1 MKIRSL
7 VAAALLT
14 ILVGP
19 MPSKAASPA
28 KADEAG
34 LIQPAELAAVLGSP
48 KAGKPVILQVGFRVL
63 YEQAHIPGA
72 EYVGAASEAAG
83 LSGLRARVKKLPK
96 DAFIV
101 LYCGCCPWAKC
112 PNIKPAY
119 AALKSL
125 GFSNVKRLK
134 IAKNFGADWVA
145 KGYPVAPAA
154 QKP

>member
-1 MKIRSL
+1 MKITSL

-14 ILVGP
+14 VLAGP

-28 KADEAG
+28 EADEAG
-34 LIQPAELAAVLGSP
+34 LIQPAELAAILRSP
-48 KAGKPVILQVGFRVL
+48 KPGKPVVLQVGFRVL

-72 EYVGAASEAAG
+72 EYVGAASKADG
-83 LSGLRARVKKLPK
+83 LSQLRARVKTLPK

-119 AALKSL
+119 AALKAL
-125 GFSNVKRLK
+125 GFSNVKRLR
-134 IAKNFGADWVA
+134 IPQNFGADWVA

-154 QKP
+154 PKP